1 MAEIKAPE
9 GPGSEGDTEKAKLS
23 LWSQA
28 FLKTGQ
34 ASNDMGMTKTGKSS
48 EGLPWQQ

>member
-34 ASNDMGMTKTGKSS
+34 
-48 EGLPWQQ
+48 LPGPVPTVEAPP